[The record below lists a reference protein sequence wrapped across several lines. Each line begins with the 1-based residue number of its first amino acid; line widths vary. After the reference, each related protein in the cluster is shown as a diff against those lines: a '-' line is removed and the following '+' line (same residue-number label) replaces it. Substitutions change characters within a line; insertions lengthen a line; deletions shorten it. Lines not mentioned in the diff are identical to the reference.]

1 MLVRRVQVQYLLLYL
16 WKQQIILCCTS
27 TGVASV
33 GKGKRKSS
41 PKKKVNTSARSNRAN
56 NKRSA
61 LSLEPCRLPASG
73 RATPG
78 PDRVPPIHIYS
89 TCKPPQ
95 LCARAAWL
103 SLSDRAYSRTAGYFA
118 AARYLRRGANT
129 SPRLDGFTT
138 GYNWFYCCSMTPDYL

>member
-1 MLVRRVQVQYLLLYL
+1 MLVRRVQVQCMLLYL
-16 WKQQIILCCTS
+16 WKQQVVNSTKSPLSKLRILRNTSGAGYRASNRSSSVARVPACCLRWERR
-27 TGVASV
+27 GREG
-33 GKGKRKSS
+33 GKERKST
-41 PKKKVNTSARSNRAN
+41 KKKVNTSARSNRAN

-95 LCARAAWL
+95 LCARAGW
-103 SLSDRAYSRTAGYFA
+103 
-118 AARYLRRGANT
+118 
-129 SPRLDGFTT
+129 PK
-138 GYNWFYCCSMTPDYL
+138 PI